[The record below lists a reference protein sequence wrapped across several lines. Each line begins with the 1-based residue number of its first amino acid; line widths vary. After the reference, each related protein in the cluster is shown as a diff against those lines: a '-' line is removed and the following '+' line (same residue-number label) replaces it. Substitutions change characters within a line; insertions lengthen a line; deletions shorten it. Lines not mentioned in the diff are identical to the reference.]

1 MIRLKEGRVSM
12 KLDASDGAASGA
24 REMTLGH
31 PVRHSVDS
39 HRARGHGRGPGRS
52 LVVLMI
58 AAVCLLVWLLAAAPA
73 GAATTALRVESAG
86 TPKYVHGSDGR
97 VHVEYDLVI
106 TNAFSAEATLTSLE
120 VRGDGKRLLTLKGAA
135 LKAATHRLFSSTP
148 TVSIAAASTA
158 VTYVD
163 VVLPRSAGRK
173 VPRRLTNRIR
183 YAIPADAP
191 LRSVIGSTT
200 VDAPDLRIDRRAPI
214 VIASPLRGSGW
225 WNANGCCGDFTSLHR
240 NTVLSSNGSY
250 LTFELFAVDWI
261 RLVNGLPNT
270 GDGKQNSD
278 WPAYGAALY
287 AVADG
292 TVVSTVN
299 NKPEIPPFHDNPGLR
314 TPEDYSGNDVIIKI
328 GTGRYATYAHLQPG
342 SVRVRRGQR
351 VRAGQRIGLLG
362 NSGNTSGPHLHFGIQ
377 SGPSFFSDS
386 LPFEIDHFTLEGTID
401 PASTRPTVTGT
412 PHRQHRTH
420 PLINSVTK
428 LAP

>member
-1 MIRLKEGRVSM
+1 MAV
-12 KLDASDGAASGA
+12 AA
-24 REMTLGH
+24 
-31 PVRHSVDS
+31 V
-39 HRARGHGRGPGRS
+39 
-52 LVVLMI
+52 
-58 AAVCLLVWLLAAAPA
+58 VCLLVWVLAATPA
-73 GAATTALRVESAG
+73 GARTTALQVEATG

-97 VHVEYDLVI
+97 EHVEYDLVI
-106 TNAFSAEATLTSLE
+106 TNAFTAAATLTSLE

-135 LKAATHRLFSSTP
+135 LATATRRLQGSAP
-148 TVSIAAASTA
+148 TVNIAAASTA

-163 VVLPRSAGRK
+163 VVLPRSAGRR

-200 VDAPDLRIDRRAPI
+200 VDAPELRTDPRVPT

-225 WNANGCCGDFTSLHR
+225 LNANGCCVDFTSPHR
-240 NTVLSSNGSY
+240 NTVLASNGSY
-250 LTFELFAVDWI
+250 ITFELFAVDWI
-261 RLVNGLPNT
+261 RLVNGRFYT

-278 WPAYGAALY
+278 WLGYGAPLY

-299 NKPEIPPFHDNPGLR
+299 NKPEIPPFEDNPGLR
-314 TPEDYSGNDVIIKI
+314 TPEDYSGNNVIIKI

-351 VRAGQRIGLLG
+351 VRTGQRIGLLG
-362 NSGNTSGPHLHFGIQ
+362 NSGNTTGPHLHFGIQ

-386 LPFEIDHFTLEGTID
+386 LPFEIDHFTLEGTSE
-401 PASTRPTVTGT
+401 AHPTPPRINVAGT
-412 PHRQHRTH
+412 PHRERRSQ
-420 PLINSVTK
+420 PLIRSVTT
-428 LAP
+428 LGPDSR